1 MNAKAIISSLP
12 YKIKSDVKAEIYRTY
27 MAKNIRLIG
36 ENTAKLAEGEYMF
49 AEYSDIINPKPV
61 IKHKKGEI
69 TAKIKSK
76 FKD

>member
-12 YKIKSDVKAEIYRTY
+12 YKIKSDVKIEIYRNY
-27 MAKNIRLIG
+27 MAKNLRLIT
-36 ENTAKLAEGEYMF
+36 ENTAKMVQGEYIS
-49 AEYSDIINPKPV
+49 AEYSDIVNPKPV
-61 IKHKKGEI
+61 IEHKKGEI